1 MSDALRALQLF
12 EQAIAVDPA
21 ERVAF
26 LTHACAGDLGL
37 HEEVQAL
44 LQADAAAGDFLA
56 QPLGGRSD
64 RSGERLGTYRL
75 MHLIGNGGMGS
86 VYQAERADGAF
97 AKPIAIKLLLFDAGD
112 LRTRFALE
120 QRILGALSHP
130 HIASLLD
137 VGQDANGAPYL
148 VMEYV
153 EGKPITTYVH
163 EHELDL
169 RARLRLFLKI
179 LDAVQSAHNHLVVH
193 RDIKPGNVLVDEHGN
208 PKLLDFGIAKLLGD
222 SQPSATGTGMGPL
235 TPEYASPEQV
245 RGEPI
250 GTASDVYSLGVL
262 LFELVTGERPYRID
276 TTRASAIE
284 RTICDTEP
292 ARPSTH
298 LRSRRIVGS
307 ARDLD
312 AIVLKAL
319 AKQPERRYASCA
331 VFAED
336 LRRWLGGKEVLARQP
351 PWSERTARML
361 RRHRLAT
368 AVTVTAAIT
377 LLAGSATAL
386 WQAHVAGVER
396 DRATRLN
403 HFLVGMLAAADPG
416 DLGRKATVADV
427 LDRARRQAAL
437 ELSEDPATAADT
449 ELTLAQTYTAL
460 GDLDAARDC
469 AQLALASAQ
478 RAKAESTAINARI
491 ALGDVLKLRGEYDA
505 AASMLDAARSD
516 ALDHGNLR
524 QRGETAHGLG
534 SLENARGNYARAQ
547 QWFDTALAELPAN
560 AVGVRAETL
569 NDLAIV
575 ESSRGDDASALKLHE
590 QVVGALRTLY
600 PHGHPQL
607 AEALSNLANSQQA
620 NGLNGPAKE
629 NFAAALAMQIDLL
642 GENHQNVV
650 QTLCSMAY
658 VDLANHDTAAALSD
672 SARAWAGAQKL
683 SEGNPIISYAA
694 TMYGQALLQAGRT
707 SEGVTLIEA
716 ALTLRKAHY
725 PAGHPLIVNTESV
738 LGLAEAQA
746 GDIVGGETLARSA
759 YDRQRAKLGEKNELS
774 EMARQRLVQ
783 IETLKTSATP
793 LANPVAVKR

>member
-1 MSDALRALQLF
+1 MSDAQRAMELF
-12 EQAIAVDPA
+12 EQAIAIDPVDRA
-21 ERVAF
+21 VY
-26 LTHACAGDLGL
+26 LSCACAGDLAL
-37 HEEVQAL
+37 HEQVQAL
-44 LQADAAAGDFLA
+44 LHADAAADDFLA
-56 QPLGGRSD
+56 HPLSGRSD
-64 RSGERLGTYRL
+64 RSGERLGAYRL

-86 VYQAERADGAF
+86 VYQAGRADGAF

-137 VGQDANGAPYL
+137 VGQDTNGAPYL

-153 EGKPITTYVH
+153 EGRPITAYVH
-163 EHELDL
+163 EHGLDL
-169 RARLRLFLKI
+169 RARLGLFLKI
-179 LDAVQSAHNHLVVH
+179 LDAVQTAHSHLVVH
-193 RDIKPGNVLVDEHGN
+193 RDIKPGNVLVDEHGD

-222 SQPSATGTGMGPL
+222 TQPSATGTGMAPL

-292 ARPSTH
+292 TRPSTY
-298 LRSRRIVGS
+298 LRSRRIGGS

-331 VFAED
+331 VFADD
-336 LRRWLGGKEVLARQP
+336 LRRWLGAKEVLARQP
-351 PWSERTARML
+351 SWSERTGRML
-361 RRHRLAT
+361 RRHRLAA

-396 DRATRLN
+396 DRATRIN

-416 DLGRKATVADV
+416 DLGHKATVADV

-449 ELTLAQTYTAL
+449 ELTLAQTYAAL
-460 GDLDAARDC
+460 GELDSARDC

-478 RAKAESTAINARI
+478 RANADSTAINARI
-491 ALGDVLKLRGEYDA
+491 VLGAVLKMRGEYDA
-505 AASMLDAARSD
+505 SAHMLDSARSD
-516 ALDHGNLR
+516 ALDHGTLR
-524 QRGETAHGLG
+524 QRGETAYGLG
-534 SLENARGNYARAQ
+534 SLESARGNYGRAQ
-547 QWFDTALAELPAN
+547 QWFNTALVELPAD
-560 AVGVRAETL
+560 AASARAEAL

-575 ESSRGDDASALKLHE
+575 ESSQGDDASALKLHE
-590 QVVGALRTLY
+590 QVVGALRKLY

-620 NGLNGPAKE
+620 NGLNVPAKA
-629 NFAAALAMQIDLL
+629 NFAAALVMQIELL
-642 GENHQNVV
+642 GETHQNVA
-650 QTLCSMAY
+650 QTLSSMTY
-658 VDLANHDTAAALSD
+658 VDLVNNDTAAALSD
-672 SARAWAGAQKL
+672 GARAWSGAQHL
-683 SEGNPIISYAA
+683 SDGNQIRAYAA
-694 TMYGQALLQAGRT
+694 IMYGQALLQAGYARD
-707 SEGVTLIEA
+707 GIPLIQA
-716 ALTLRKAHY
+716 ALNMRKAHY

-738 LGLAEAQA
+738 LGLAKAQA
-746 GDIVGGETLARSA
+746 GDIVAGESLARSA
-759 YDRQRAKLGEKNELS
+759 YERQRAKLGEKNQLS
-774 EMARQRLVQ
+774 ELARQRLVQ
-783 IETLKTSATP
+783 IETLKKTAQP
-793 LANPVAVKR
+793 

>member
-1 MSDALRALQLF
+1 MSDARRALQLF
-12 EQAIAVDPA
+12 EQVIAVDPA
-21 ERVAF
+21 ERAV
-26 LTHACAGDLGL
+26 LLDRECAGDAAL
-37 HEEVQAL
+37 HANVEAL
-44 LQADAAAGDFLA
+44 LQADAAAGDFLSH
-56 QPLGGRSD
+56 PLSGRSD
-64 RSGERLGTYRL
+64 RSGERLGSYRL

-153 EGKPITTYVH
+153 EGHAITTYVH
-163 EHELDL
+163 EHGLDV

-292 ARPSTH
+292 TRPSTH
-298 LRSRRIVGS
+298 LRSRRIGGS

-319 AKQPERRYASCA
+319 AKQPVRRYASCA
-331 VFAED
+331 VFADD
-336 LRRWLGGKEVLARQP
+336 LRRWLESKEVLARQP
-351 PWSERTARML
+351 PWSERAARIL
-361 RRHRLAT
+361 RRHRLIA
-368 AVTVTAAIT
+368 AVTITAAIT
-377 LLAGSATAL
+377 LLVGSAAAL
-386 WQAHVAGVER
+386 WQAHIAGVQR
-396 DRATRLN
+396 DRAERIN

-427 LDRARRQAAL
+427 LDRAQRQATR
-437 ELSEDPATAADT
+437 ELADDPAIAAST
-449 ELTLAQTYTAL
+449 ELTLAKTYAAL
-460 GDLDAARDC
+460 GDLDAARHC
-469 AQLALASAQ
+469 AQLALESAQ
-478 RAKAESTAINARI
+478 HADDGSTLIDARI
-491 ALGDVLKLRGEYDA
+491 ALGEILKLLGQYDA
-505 AASMLDAARSD
+505 AATMLDSARAE
-516 ALDHGNLR
+516 ALDHGTQS
-524 QRGETAHGLG
+524 QRGHSALGLG
-534 SLENARGNYARAQ
+534 SLESMRGDYTHAR
-547 QWFDTALAELPAN
+547 QWFDTALVELPAN
-560 AVGVRAETL
+560 ADAERAEVL

-575 ESSRGDDASALKLHE
+575 ESSLGDDASALKLHE
-590 QVVGALRTLY
+590 KAVGALRKLY
-600 PHGHPQL
+600 PHGHPLL
-607 AEALSNLANSQQA
+607 AEALGNLANSQQA
-620 NGLNGPAKE
+620 NGLNAPAKA

-650 QTLCSMAY
+650 QTLSSMTY
-658 VDLANHDTAAALSD
+658 VDLANNDTAAALSD
-672 SARAWAGAQKL
+672 GARAWSGAQQL
-683 SEGNPIISYAA
+683 SDGNQIRAYAA
-694 TMYGQALLQAGRT
+694 IMYGQALVQAGHDR
-707 SEGVTLIEA
+707 EGVTLIEA
-716 ALTLRKAHY
+716 ALNMRKAHY

-738 LGLAEAQA
+738 LGLAEAQT
-746 GDIVGGETLARSA
+746 GDISAGETLARSA
-759 YDRQRAKLGEKNELS
+759 YERQRAKLGEKHALS
-774 EMARQRLVQ
+774 VLARQRLVQ
-783 IETLKTSATP
+783 IETLKKNGQP
-793 LANPVAVKR
+793 LPNPIAAKR